1 MGTLVWRSRLGI
13 LGIGFLVCSCQS
25 GSFGAPAAPQAQTL
39 QNFTKADLESA
50 IATAQSAGPAGAEIV
65 PCFQFLLSIV
75 QNLPSPPSGAA
86 PAAPGLASIFVQ
98 GDLLLNNITVAN
110 ASGTQSEFEV
120 ACGPL
125 ALHLQNQGMTLASEI
140 AALAA
145 LLAKIP

>member
-1 MGTLVWRSRLGI
+1 
-13 LGIGFLVCSCQS
+13 
-25 GSFGAPAAPQAQTL
+25 L

-75 QNLPSPPSGAA
+75 QNLPSPPSG
-86 PAAPGLASIFVQ
+86 AAPGLASIFVQ